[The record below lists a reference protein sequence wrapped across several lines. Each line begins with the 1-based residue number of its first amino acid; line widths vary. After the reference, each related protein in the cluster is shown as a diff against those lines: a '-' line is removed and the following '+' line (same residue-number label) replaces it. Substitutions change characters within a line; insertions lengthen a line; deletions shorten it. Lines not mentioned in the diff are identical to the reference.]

1 VFTTTYKSP
10 IGTLTLA
17 ADTKGLRHIVF
28 PSGSRAF
35 ETPDDWETRPRA
47 FVQLVSELNEYFAGT
62 RQKFDVKL
70 APAGTDFQRSVWL
83 ALLSVGYA
91 ETCSYGQIA
100 ENIGK
105 PKASRA
111 VGAANGANP
120 IPIIVPCHRV
130 IGSGGNLTG
139 FGGGLETKAWLLAHE
154 RGEGQL
160 FGFTNP

>member
-1 VFTTTYKSP
+1 
-10 IGTLTLA
+10 LA
-17 ADTKGLRHIVF
+17 ADSKGLRHLVF
-28 PSGSRAF
+28 PSGSRTF
-35 ETPDDWETRPRA
+35 ETPDDWETRPRE
-47 FVQLVSELNEYFAGT
+47 FVQVIKELNEYFDGT

-83 ALLSVGYA
+83 ALLSVPYA
-91 ETCSYGQIA
+91 ETSSYGQIA
-100 ENIGK
+100 ETIGK

-130 IGSGGNLTG
+130 IGSSGNLTG
-139 FGGGLETKAWLLAHE
+139 FGGGLETKSWLLAHE

-160 FGFTNP
+160 FGFTTP